1 MFRENGDKQDSPPAA
16 SRPVRADAQRNRQA
30 LLDAALKAFARDG
43 IDASLDAIARTAGV
57 GIGTLYRH
65 FPAREAL
72 ALAAY
77 QHDVQRLCDAADEL
91 IGTLPADTALRE
103 WLARFSEYITT
114 KRGMSDVLRT
124 ALTDPQPFYAE
135 VNVRGRILGTVTRLL
150 NQGTAAGLLRT
161 DIEAEVVVLAMI
173 GVWYVSA
180 EPTTSLQLSR
190 LLDLLVDGLRVR
202 PPDHG

>member
-1 MFRENGDKQDSPPAA
+1 MNERSRPPAA
-16 SRPVRADAQRNRQA
+16 GRPVRADAQRNRQA
-30 LLDAALKAFARDG
+30 LLDAALRAFAQDG

-65 FPAREAL
+65 FPTREAL

-77 QHDVQRLCDAADEL
+77 QHDVQRLCGSAGEL
-91 IGTLPADTALRE
+91 LKTLPADAALRE
-103 WLARFSEYITT
+103 WLARFSEYIVT
-114 KRGMSDVLRT
+114 KRGMSAVLRS

-135 VNVRGRILGTVTRLL
+135 LNVRERVLGAVTTLL
-150 NQGTAAGLLRT
+150 DRGTADRLLRT
-161 DIEAEVVVLAMI
+161 DISADVVVLAMI

-180 EPTTSLQLSR
+180 EPTTPDQLSR

-202 PPDHG
+202 PPDR